1 MTDQSLP
8 TVPSRISLPRCTRIL
23 RIVSAASLLGKD
35 LPDLI
40 ARGTGRVWNVFA
52 RSLGE
57 QGAHGRT
64 ALAWRWALTGACP
77 SPVTLSLPPGSAP
90 PRTDLLA
97 EAMGAA
103 ELAGDKADVGG
114 QVMQARFVLRWLAGD
129 LDALPLWNGG
139 QGSAHVTDGAPYA
152 RSQEEIAELYD
163 WALMARVRY
172 PGPGESATATDRR
185 AFGWAFGVIQLV
197 GWVCGEAIEGPLSG
211 LQVSTRPTLYQVSLD
226 VRRAMTGLLHA
237 REDGQSVAVGRL
249 EAVMDTFLWLAG
261 WDPLPPVD
269 RHGTFDACPA
279 RSTTCDCAGLDAV
292 SGRGVL
298 RARLI
303 HVPAPRA
310 RGFPGPRCGSQH
322 PRIQRVG
329 W

>member
-1 MTDQSLP
+1 M
-8 TVPSRISLPRCTRIL
+8 
-23 RIVSAASLLGKD
+23 
-35 LPDLI
+35 
-40 ARGTGRVWNVFA
+40 WNVFA

-269 RHGTFDACPA
+269 RHGHGTFDGCPA
-279 RSTTCDCAGLDAV
+279 HSTTCDCARAGRCIRAKCAACALDPGA
-292 SGRGVL
+292 
-298 RARLI
+298 RA
-303 HVPAPRA
+303 AGQE
-310 RGFPGPRCGSQH
+310 GFPDPRCGSQH